1 MDETHKFETLDTSY
15 VSLSALIRYLRQR
28 QFNGRLRIVLD
39 QYEADVV
46 LDGSSNPKVRE
57 RDYASGREAEGEAA
71 FERLLVRAR
80 EPGGLITVY
89 DETDHKSVFQ
99 EETERQVVQPEPS
112 AQRVRGDAVETLA
125 QSTSLLP
132 PAGALI
138 AAVERAV
145 QTTGFEFADLF
156 RLARIEVGDDYSF
169 LDPTLGGFEYANG
182 EVRLSSRPSRTVFVG
197 GLSEALRRVV
207 SKTASQSKDERFR
220 EMVAVELA
228 VTARRHENGLGEFA
242 SRLEQIAG
250 TSIL

>member
-1 MDETHKFETLDTSY
+1 MDETRKFETLDTSY

-28 QFNGRLRIVLD
+28 QFCGRLR
-39 QYEADVV
+39 VV
-46 LDGSSNPKVRE
+46 LDEYEAEVVLHGSSDPKVRE
-57 RDYASGREAEGEAA
+57 RDYASGREAEGEDA

-89 DETDHKSVFQ
+89 NETDHKSVSQ
-99 EETERQVVQPEPS
+99 EKTESPVVKAEPS
-112 AQRVRGDAVETLA
+112 AQRLRSDGTDTIG

-145 QTTGFEFADLF
+145 QTTGLEFADLF
-156 RLARIEVGDDYSF
+156 RLSRIEVGDDYSF

-182 EVRLSSRPSRTVFVG
+182 EVRLSSRPSRTVFVS

-228 VTARRHENGLGEFA
+228 VAARRNVNGLGEFA